1 MLNNMERKKLTKYEL
16 DEIMELFI
24 ENRDTFYWLITFEE
38 FVKDYV
44 VKCEE
49 CGEFFV
55 TDMNDKICEKCREH
69 VEEEIDDDF
78 EYFDRNKEHIYY
90 GLEY

>member
-1 MLNNMERKKLTKYEL
+1 MKNELQELIELYIKER
-16 DEIMELFI
+16 DSFP
-24 ENRDTFYWLITFEE
+24 WLISFEE
-38 FVKDYV
+38 FKKDYV
-44 VKCEE
+44 VKCEK

-55 TDMNDKICEKCREH
+55 TDMEDKLCETCKEYLEKENRQDE
-69 VEEEIDDDF
+69 DNDF

>member
-1 MLNNMERKKLTKYEL
+1 MERNKLTKNEL
-16 DEIMELFI
+16 DELMKLFI
-24 ENRDTFYWLITFEE
+24 ENRNSFYWLITFEE

-55 TDMNDKICEKCREH
+55 TDMGDKICEECKDRLEQEQ
-69 VEEEIDDDF
+69 EEEIDDDF
-78 EYFDRNKEHIYY
+78 EYFDRNKDYIYY